1 MTISNK
7 ITISRIVLVP
17 VMILMI
23 YIPPL
28 RKIDTIFNLDLG
40 ELLFAILFVIASFTD
55 FLDGHL
61 ARKRNEITTFGKFLD
76 PIADKVLVLS
86 GLLYIITYKTE
97 YKWWW
102 ILVVIVLFREFSVS
116 ALRMIAAKEDVVIAA
131 GFSGKLKTVVLM
143 IAMIMILFNNFGLDY
158 LMNGNAHYVS
168 DVLLYMGVLL
178 TAYSGFDYV
187 YRNRNA
193 IKINE

>member
-1 MTISNK
+1 
-7 ITISRIVLVP
+7 
-17 VMILMI
+17 
-23 YIPPL
+23 
-28 RKIDTIFNLDLG
+28 
-40 ELLFAILFVIASFTD
+40 
-55 FLDGHL
+55 
-61 ARKRNEITTFGKFLD
+61 
-76 PIADKVLVLS
+76 
-86 GLLYIITYKTE
+86 
-97 YKWWW
+97 
-102 ILVVIVLFREFSVS
+102 
-116 ALRMIAAKEDVVIAA
+116 
-131 GFSGKLKTVVLM
+131 M